1 MPAFPEYRR
10 ILDWYAQELAEL
22 PVVLRAGVVDD
33 RLIGESRADA
43 VVIAAGGLGRVPEV
57 EGAGVP
63 HVIGLRV
70 WLRRA

>member
-1 MPAFPEYRR
+1 
-10 ILDWYAQELAEL
+10 L
-22 PVVLRAGVVDD
+22 VRAGVGGAAGGPAHRVEADD

-57 EGAGVP
+57 EGAGLP

-70 WLRRA
+70 WLRREEEPPERCVI